1 MSPFTGV
8 VSWRRGLFP
17 RSFHRNEKPRFLG
30 VSRGGASPTAFKS
43 DLSAGFLGLLDGL
56 LDLGEVRHRGGV
68 ALHFGVDDVA
78 SLVRHEDGA
87 LGDVEEASLF
97 RDDLGVLHL
106 EGLDGHAVE
115 VGNEGQGDA
124 SLLSPSFLG
133 ERGIDR
139 DGDDVGAELLV
150 LVEQA
155 GDLAE
160 LVGAHARKGEG
171 DEEDDGLALADV
183 AAEADVSETC
193 IGLLLEGDFRE
204 RLADFEGHGC
214 RGGLRAPNLSDF

>member
-1 MSPFTGV
+1 VFWV
-8 VSWRRGLFP
+8 
-17 RSFHRNEKPRFLG
+17 
-30 VSRGGASPTAFKS
+30 GASPTAFKS

-56 LDLGEVRHRGGV
+56 LDLSEVRHRGGV
-68 ALHFGVDDVA
+68 ALHFGVDDVT

-97 RDDLGVLHL
+97 RDDLGVLDL
-106 EGLDGHAVE
+106 EGLNGHAVE

-124 SLLSPSFLG
+124 GLLGPCFLG
-133 ERGIDR
+133 EGGIDR
-139 DGDDVGAELLV
+139 YGDDVGAELLV
-150 LVEQA
+150 FF

-160 LVGAHARKGEG
+160 FVGADARKGEG
-171 DEEDDGLALADV
+171 NEEDDRLALADV

>member
-1 MSPFTGV
+1 VFWV
-8 VSWRRGLFP
+8 
-17 RSFHRNEKPRFLG
+17 
-30 VSRGGASPTAFKS
+30 GASPTAFKS

-56 LDLGEVRHRGGV
+56 LDLSEVRHRGGV
-68 ALHFGVDDVA
+68 ALHFGVDDVT

-97 RDDLGVLHL
+97 RDDLGVLDL
-106 EGLDGHAVE
+106 EGLNGHAVE

-124 SLLSPSFLG
+124 GLLGPCFLG
-133 ERGIDR
+133 EGGIDR
-139 DGDDVGAELLV
+139 YGDDVGAELLV
-150 LVEQA
+150 FFEEA

-160 LVGAHARKGEG
+160 FVGADARKGEG
-171 DEEDDGLALADV
+171 NEEDDRLALADV

>member
-1 MSPFTGV
+1 MF
-8 VSWRRGLFP
+8 W
-17 RSFHRNEKPRFLG
+17 
-30 VSRGGASPTAFKS
+30 GGASPTAFKS

-68 ALHFGVDDVA
+68 ALHFGVDDVT

-150 LVEQA
+150 LVEEA

-183 AAEADVSETC
+183 AAEADVCQTSV
-193 IGLLLEGDFRE
+193 GLLLEGDFRE

-214 RGGLRAPNLSDF
+214 RGGLRAPNVSEF

>member
-43 DLSAGFLGLLDGL
+43 DLSAGFLDLLDGL

-68 ALHFGVDDVA
+68 ALHFGVDDVT

-115 VGNEGQGDA
+115 VGNEGEGNA
-124 SLLSPSFLG
+124 RLLGPSFLG
-133 ERGIDR
+133 ERGIDG

-150 LVEQA
+150 FFEQA
-155 GDLAE
+155 SYLAE
-160 LVGAHARKGEG
+160 FVGADAGKGEG
-171 DEEDDGLALADV
+171 NEEDDGLALADV
-183 AAEADVSETC
+183 AAEADVSEVDFSA
-193 IGLLLEGDFRE
+193 GAKHALLEGDFRE
-204 RLADFEGHGC
+204 RLAKFEGHGL
-214 RGGLRAPNLSDF
+214 GG

>member
-1 MSPFTGV
+1 MF
-8 VSWRRGLFP
+8 W
-17 RSFHRNEKPRFLG
+17 
-30 VSRGGASPTAFKS
+30 GGASPTAFKS

-68 ALHFGVDDVA
+68 ALHFGVDDVT
-78 SLVRHEDGA
+78 SLIRHEDGA

-106 EGLDGHAVE
+106 ESLDGHAVE
-115 VGNEGQGDA
+115 VRDEGEGNA
-124 SLLSPSFLG
+124 RLLGPSFLG
-133 ERGIDR
+133 EGGIDR
-139 DGDDVGAELLV
+139 YGDDVGAELLV
-150 LVEQA
+150 FFEEA

-160 LVGAHARKGEG
+160 FVGADARKGEG
-171 DEEDDGLALADV
+171 NEEDDRLALADV